1 MKLVADVMI
10 GCPDRKEEE
19 EEEEEACMHDRMAG
33 R

>member
-19 EEEEEACMHDRMAG
+19 EEEEACMHDRMAG